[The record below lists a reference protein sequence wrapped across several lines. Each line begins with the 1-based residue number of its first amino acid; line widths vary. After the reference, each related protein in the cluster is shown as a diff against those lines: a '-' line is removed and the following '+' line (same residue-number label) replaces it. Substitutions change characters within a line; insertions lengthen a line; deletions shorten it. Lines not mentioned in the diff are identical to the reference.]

1 MFVASR
7 GSNNKATTVGFEE
20 NNRDPNQ
27 WQCPLKWAAIAL
39 KDAFREP
46 AKCKVSN
53 RYARILLAMTE
64 SPESDPRDQIL
75 AARARALNGCV
86 SARQTIGLLADEGSF
101 TEYGLLA
108 GRTTSVEDDGPSDG
122 LVSGICEISGHP
134 VVVAAHD
141 RSVEQGTH
149 SDRNMRK
156 LAKLTTI
163 AITNRWPLIL
173 FIEGDGSRVGDPRPV
188 PPIVNYTRARWD
200 VLEGLAEL
208 SGWAPTIAVVTGPT
222 RDSHSA
228 LAFLCDLVIATS
240 GADFGSKMD
249 STGTIPA
256 DTAASQGDVDV
267 VVEDIP
273 QAVTATQQFLEY
285 WYDEQSEFAPAE
297 SAPNI
302 AKIVPDNRRRA
313 YDMRKVI
320 EAFADQGSVF
330 EVGSRWAQSLITVFA
345 RVEGRSVGIFAN
357 QPLSPR
363 AGAID
368 SAAADKASRF
378 VEWCDAYALPLV
390 SFVDNPGYMVGPDAE
405 QEGIARHHAR
415 PLSAIHHRS
424 VTLYTVQI
432 RKAYGLGPFAMSGYG
447 ASRKMPELRVAWPTV
462 ESGGMSL
469 EGAAYLVKRKEIRDA
484 ADAATARTIRDDYAE
499 EMRDVASGVR
509 AGRTFSFDDVI
520 LPEETRPLIASMLRR
535 SNRTLPPKKLHHIDT
550 R

>member
-1 MFVASR
+1 M
-7 GSNNKATTVGFEE
+7 T
-20 NNRDPNQ
+20 D
-27 WQCPLKWAAIAL
+27 AADI
-39 KDAFREP
+39 
-46 AKCKVSN
+46 
-53 RYARILLAMTE
+53 
-64 SPESDPRDQIL
+64 DPRQQIIT
-75 AARARALNGCV
+75 ARARALAGCPT
-86 SARQTIGLLADEGSF
+86 ARKAIELLADPKSF

-108 GRTTSVEDDGPSDG
+108 GRTTSVDDDSSSDG
-122 LVSGICEISGHP
+122 LVGGVCDIEGQP
-134 VVVAAHD
+134 VIVAAHD
-141 RSVEQGTH
+141 RSVEEGTH

-163 AITNRWPLIL
+163 AIANRWPLVL
-173 FIEGDGSRVGDPRPV
+173 FIEGDGSRPSDPRPA

-200 VLEGLAEL
+200 VLEGLTEM
-208 SGWAPTIAVVTGPT
+208 SGWAPTVALIIGPT

-240 GADFGSKMD
+240 SADLGSLIEPQMKL
-249 STGTIPA
+249 SPE
-256 DTAASQGDVDV
+256 TAATRGDVDL
-267 VVEDIP
+267 VVEDLP
-273 QAVTATQQFLEY
+273 QAVTATQRFLEY
-285 WYDEQSEFAPAE
+285 WHDASPEFSPAD
-297 SAPNI
+297 SASMI
-302 AKIVPDNRRRA
+302 GQIVPGNRRRA
-313 YDMRKVI
+313 YDMREVI
-320 EAFADQGSVF
+320 EAFADRDSVF
-330 EVGSRWAQSLITVFA
+330 EVGSQRAQSLITVFA
-345 RVEGRSVGIFAN
+345 RLEGRSVGIFAN

-378 VEWCDAYALPLV
+378 VEWCDAYGLPLI

-415 PLSAIHHRS
+415 PLSAIHHRT
-424 VTLYTVQI
+424 VPLYTVQI

-447 ASRKMPELRVAWPTV
+447 TSRNMPELRVAWPTV

-484 ADAATARTIRDDYAE
+484 VDPVAARAIRDQYAE
-499 EMRDVASGVR
+499 QMRDVASGVR

-535 SNRTLPPKKLHHIDT
+535 STRALPLEKLHHIDT

>member
-1 MFVASR
+1 MADTSDV
-7 GSNNKATTVGFEE
+7 
-20 NNRDPNQ
+20 DPRQ
-27 WQCPLKWAAIAL
+27 QIIAARERALTGCLSARAAI
-39 KDAFREP
+39 D
-46 AKCKVSN
+46 
-53 RYARILLAMTE
+53 
-64 SPESDPRDQIL
+64 
-75 AARARALNGCV
+75 
-86 SARQTIGLLADEGSF
+86 LLADNGSF

-108 GRTTSVEDDGPSDG
+108 GRTTSVDDDGPSDG
-122 LVSGICEISGHP
+122 IVGGVCDIRGRP

-141 RSVEQGTH
+141 RTVEDGTH

-163 AITNRWPLIL
+163 AISNRWPLIL
-173 FIEGDGSRVGDPRPV
+173 FIEGDGSRPSDPRPA

-200 VLEGLAEL
+200 VLEGLTEM
-208 SGWAPTIAVVTGPT
+208 SGWAPTVAVVIGPT

-228 LAFLCDLVIATS
+228 LAFLCDLVIATENS
-240 GADFGSKMD
+240 DFGSVIETD
-249 STGTIPA
+249 LTVTP
-256 DTAASQGDVDV
+256 DTAAARGDVDLV
-267 VVEDIP
+267 AEGVPE
-273 QAVTATQQFLEY
+273 AVTATKRFLEY
-285 WYDEQSEFAPAE
+285 WYDDTPEFLAAP
-297 SAPNI
+297 SASTIGKIIPN
-302 AKIVPDNRRRA
+302 NRRRP

-320 EAFADQGSVF
+320 DAFADHHSIF
-330 EVGSRWAQSLITVFA
+330 EVGTQWAQSLITVFA

-378 VEWCDAYALPLV
+378 VEWCDAYGLPLI

-405 QEGIARHHAR
+405 REGIARHHAR
-415 PLSAIHHRS
+415 PLSAIHHRT
-424 VTLYTVQI
+424 VPLYTVQL

-447 ASRKMPELRVAWPTV
+447 TSRNMPELRVAWPTV

-484 ADAATARTIRDDYAE
+484 ADPAKARAIRDQYAE

-520 LPEETRPLIASMLRR
+520 LPEETRPLVASMLRR
-535 SNRTLPPKKLHHIDT
+535 SNRVLPAEKVHSIDT

>member
-1 MFVASR
+1 MTDAS
-7 GSNNKATTVGFEE
+7 
-20 NNRDPNQ
+20 D
-27 WQCPLKWAAIAL
+27 I
-39 KDAFREP
+39 
-46 AKCKVSN
+46 
-53 RYARILLAMTE
+53 
-64 SPESDPRDQIL
+64 DPRQQII
-75 AARARALNGCV
+75 AARARALTGCPT
-86 SARQTIGLLADEGSF
+86 ARKAIDLLADTGSF

-108 GRTTSVEDDGPSDG
+108 GRTTSVDDDGSSDG
-122 LVSGICEISGHP
+122 IVGGVCDIDGRP

-141 RSVEQGTH
+141 RSVEAGTH

-163 AITNRWPLIL
+163 AVSNRWPLVL
-173 FIEGDGSRVGDPRPV
+173 FIEGDGSRPSDPRPA

-200 VLEGLAEL
+200 ALEGLTQM
-208 SGWAPTIAVVTGPT
+208 SGWAPTIAVVTGPA

-228 LAFLCDLVIATS
+228 LAFLCDLVIATTNS
-240 GADFGSKMD
+240 DFGSLIDPTTQM
-249 STGTIPA
+249 SSE
-256 DTAASQGDVDV
+256 TAAARGDVDLI
-267 VVEDIP
+267 VEDVNE
-273 QAVTATQQFLEY
+273 AVNATQRFLEY
-285 WYDEQSEFAPAE
+285 WYDDSPEF
-297 SAPNI
+297 SAAASASTI
-302 AKIVPDNRRRA
+302 GQIVPSNRRRA
-313 YDMRKVI
+313 YDMREVI
-320 EAFADQGSVF
+320 EAFADKASVY
-330 EVGSRWAQSLITVFA
+330 EVGAEWAQSLITVFA
-345 RVEGRSVGIFAN
+345 RLEGKSIGIFAN
-357 QPLSPR
+357 QPSSPR

-378 VEWCDAYALPLV
+378 VEWCDAYGLPLV

-415 PLSAIHHRS
+415 PLSAIHHRT
-424 VTLYTVQI
+424 VPLYTIQI

-447 ASRKMPELRVAWPTV
+447 TSRKMPELRVAWPTV

-484 ADAATARTIRDDYAE
+484 EDPVKARNIRDQYAE

-535 SNRTLPPKKLHHIDT
+535 SKRALPSEKVHDIDT

>member
-1 MFVASR
+1 MTDAS
-7 GSNNKATTVGFEE
+7 
-20 NNRDPNQ
+20 
-27 WQCPLKWAAIAL
+27 
-39 KDAFREP
+39 
-46 AKCKVSN
+46 
-53 RYARILLAMTE
+53 
-64 SPESDPRDQIL
+64 ESDPRNQII
-75 AARARALNGCV
+75 AARARALSGCT
-86 SARQTIGLLADEGSF
+86 SARHSIELLADAESF

-108 GRTTSVEDDGPSDG
+108 GRTTSIEDDGPSDG
-122 LVSGICEISGHP
+122 LVGGVCEISGHP

-141 RSVEQGTH
+141 RSVEEGTH

-163 AITNRWPLIL
+163 AVTNRWPLIL
-173 FIEGDGSRVGDPRPV
+173 FIEGDGSRVGDPQPV

-200 VLEGLAEL
+200 VLEGLTEL
-208 SGWAPTIAVVTGPT
+208 SGWAPTVAVVTGAT

-228 LAFLCDLVIATS
+228 LAFLCDLVIATVD
-240 GADFGSKMD
+240 ADFGSLINP
-249 STGTIPA
+249 TGTSSVA
-256 DTAASQGDVDV
+256 NSANQGDVDLV
-267 VVEDIP
+267 VDDVP
-273 QAVTATQQFLEY
+273 QAVDATQRFLEY
-285 WYDEQSEFAPAE
+285 WYDEPSEFSPAE

-302 AKIVPDNRRRA
+302 ANIVPDNRRRA

-320 EAFADQGSVF
+320 EAFADQDSVF
-330 EVGSRWAQSLITVFA
+330 EVGPGWAQSLITMFA

-378 VEWCDAYALPLV
+378 VEWCDAYALPLI

-405 QEGIARHHAR
+405 REGIARHHAR

-424 VTLYTVQI
+424 VPLYTVQI

-447 ASRKMPELRVAWPTV
+447 ASRNMPELRVAWPSV

-484 ADAATARTIRDDYAE
+484 KDAVTARTIRDEYAE

-509 AGRTFSFDDVI
+509 AGRTFSFDDVV

-535 SNRTLPPKKLHHIDT
+535 SKRTLPAEKLHHIDT

>member
-1 MFVASR
+1 M
-7 GSNNKATTVGFEE
+7 T
-20 NNRDPNQ
+20 DP
-27 WQCPLKWAAIAL
+27 
-39 KDAFREP
+39 
-46 AKCKVSN
+46 S
-53 RYARILLAMTE
+53 
-64 SPESDPRDQIL
+64 ESDPRDQII
-75 AARARALNGCV
+75 AARARALSGCQ
-86 SARQTIGLLADEGSF
+86 SARQTIGLLADADSF

-122 LVSGICEISGHP
+122 LVGGICEIGGHT

-163 AITNRWPLIL
+163 AVTNRWPLVL
-173 FIEGDGSRVGDPRPV
+173 FIEGEGSRVGDSRPV

-240 GADFGSKMD
+240 DADFGSMID
-249 STGTIPA
+249 STGTISA
-256 DTAASQGDVDV
+256 EAAAGQGDVDV
-267 VVEDIP
+267 VVEDIS
-273 QAVTATQQFLEY
+273 QAVHATQRFLGY
-285 WYDEQSEFAPAE
+285 WYDDSPEFSAAE
-297 SAPNI
+297 SALSI

-313 YDMRKVI
+313 YDMRKVV
-320 EAFADQGSVF
+320 EAFADRDSVF
-330 EVGSRWAQSLITVFA
+330 EVGSKWAQSLITMFA
-345 RVEGRSVGIFAN
+345 RVEGRSVGVFAN

-378 VEWCDAYALPLV
+378 VEWCDAYGLPLV

-484 ADAATARTIRDDYAE
+484 ADAVTARTIRDDYAE

-535 SNRTLPPKKLHHIDT
+535 SKRTLPAEKLHHIDT

>member
-1 MFVASR
+1 VTDSA
-7 GSNNKATTVGFEE
+7 
-20 NNRDPNQ
+20 D
-27 WQCPLKWAAIAL
+27 I
-39 KDAFREP
+39 
-46 AKCKVSN
+46 
-53 RYARILLAMTE
+53 
-64 SPESDPRDQIL
+64 DPRQQII
-75 AARARALNGCV
+75 AARARALAGCPT
-86 SARQTIGLLADEGSF
+86 ARKAIELLADQKSF

-108 GRTTSVEDDGPSDG
+108 GRTTAVDDDGSSDG
-122 LVSGICEISGHP
+122 LVGGVCDIDGQP

-141 RSVEQGTH
+141 RSVEDGTH

-163 AITNRWPLIL
+163 AVANRWPLVL
-173 FIEGDGSRVGDPRPV
+173 FIEGEGSRPSDPRPA

-200 VLEGLAEL
+200 VLEGLTEM
-208 SGWAPTIAVVTGPT
+208 SGWAPTVAVVIGPT

-240 GADFGSKMD
+240 DADFASIIDPEGKQS
-249 STGTIPA
+249 PE
-256 DTAASQGDVDV
+256 AAAARGDVDI
-267 VVEDIP
+267 VVEGVP
-273 QAVTATQQFLEY
+273 QAVIATQRFLGY
-285 WYDEQSEFAPAE
+285 WYDDCPEFSPAA
-297 SAPNI
+297 SAPMI
-302 AKIVPDNRRRA
+302 GQIVPSNRRRA

-320 EAFADQGSVF
+320 DAFVDRDSVF
-330 EVGSRWAQSLITVFA
+330 EVGSQWAQSLITVFA
-345 RVEGRSVGIFAN
+345 RLEGRSVGVFAN

-378 VEWCDAYALPLV
+378 VEWCDAYGLPLI

-415 PLSAIHHRS
+415 PLSAIHHRT
-424 VTLYTVQI
+424 VPLYTVQL

-447 ASRKMPELRVAWPTV
+447 TSRKMPELRVAWPTV

-469 EGAAYLVKRKEIRDA
+469 EGAAYLVKRKEIRAA
-484 ADAATARTIRDDYAE
+484 ADPIAARAIRDQYAE
-499 EMRDVASGVR
+499 DMRDVASGVR
-509 AGRTFSFDDVI
+509 AGRSFSFDDVI

-535 SNRTLPPKKLHHIDT
+535 SNRALPPEKLHHIDT